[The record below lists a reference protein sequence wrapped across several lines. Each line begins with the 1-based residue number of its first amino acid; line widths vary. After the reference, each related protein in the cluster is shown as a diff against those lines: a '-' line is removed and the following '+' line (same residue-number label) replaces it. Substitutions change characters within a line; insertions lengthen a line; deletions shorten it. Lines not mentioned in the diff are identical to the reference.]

1 MRPGVVGEWLQTQCL
16 VLLPGLDPLTQL
28 CLAAICHLHQR
39 VLLLVEQ
46 NLHPLHIS
54 IHALGSRKGLVELPA
69 YPHGPQPEATPPAV
83 PPPSTRLAPPTGCL
97 PLTLAPGAKSRD
109 GSGPQQGR
117 GTPKSV
123 RGGERGQNMLPN
135 TRNSGRHAINHACLR
150 TPDTLANRRQI
161 MERGQKARK

>member
-1 MRPGVVGEWLQTQCL
+1 MGLWLQTQCL
-16 VLLPGLDPLTQL
+16 ALLPGLAPLTQL

-54 IHALGSRKGLVELPA
+54 IHALGSRKGLTELPA
-69 YPHGPQPEATPPAV
+69 YLHGPQPTATPTCRRRHHP
-83 PPPSTRLAPPTGCL
+83 
-97 PLTLAPGAKSRD
+97 APGWLLPRV
-109 GSGPQQGR
+109 GSLCLWHLGLSHRGRERAPAGR
-117 GTPKSV
+117 GHPNSV
-123 RGGERGQNMLPN
+123 PRGERGQNMLPN